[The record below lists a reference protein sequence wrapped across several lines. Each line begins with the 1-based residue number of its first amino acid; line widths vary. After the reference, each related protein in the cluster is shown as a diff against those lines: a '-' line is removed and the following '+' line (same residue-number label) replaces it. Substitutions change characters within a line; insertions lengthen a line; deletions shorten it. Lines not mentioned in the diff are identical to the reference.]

1 MAMKFGEGLG
11 FGLLHVAFTG
21 IRETR
26 LFCGRDGSLKALRK
40 SIRQPPADPGQSC
53 RDSTAFC
60 TSGPWKRELFEHSQ
74 GQHHEHQ
81 PSMHHEHQPSAFSH
95 QGPVDVILEH
105 R

>member
-11 FGLLHVAFTG
+11 FGLLHVAFMG

-26 LFCGRDGSLKALRK
+26 LFCGRDGSPKALRK
-40 SIRQPPADPGQSC
+40 SVGQPSPDPGQSC

-74 GQHHEHQ
+74 GQHHEH
-81 PSMHHEHQPSAFSH
+81 HEHQPSAFSR